1 MPPPDPDII
10 YHRARS
16 HSFDDQDSFDG
27 EYDASQSGYIKALKQ
42 KFTNLIY
49 FRGDSESDRNVN
61 QNCNSSTLP
70 FT

>member
-27 EYDASQSGYIKALKQ
+27 EYDASQSGYIKAL
-42 KFTNLIY
+42 TPTSLILIY
-49 FRGDSESDRNVN
+49 IFQR
-61 QNCNSSTLP
+61 
-70 FT
+70 